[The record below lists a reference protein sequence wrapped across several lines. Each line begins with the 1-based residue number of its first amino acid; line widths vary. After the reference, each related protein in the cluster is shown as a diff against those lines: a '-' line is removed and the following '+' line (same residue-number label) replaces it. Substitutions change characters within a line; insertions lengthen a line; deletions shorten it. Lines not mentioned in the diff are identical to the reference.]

1 MFEIELLKHYK
12 LWILNAC
19 NRDQRSFLKFQH
31 EIIKIIPDIILEL
44 FGEQRN
50 ISLNFCRLIELFMKF
65 CQVRFPAG
73 PKIYLSY
80 NTT

>member
-31 EIIKIIPDIILEL
+31 EIIKIIPDIILEV

-50 ISLNFCRLIELFMKF
+50 ISLNFYSTAT
-65 CQVRFPAG
+65 Q
-73 PKIYLSY
+73 
-80 NTT
+80 